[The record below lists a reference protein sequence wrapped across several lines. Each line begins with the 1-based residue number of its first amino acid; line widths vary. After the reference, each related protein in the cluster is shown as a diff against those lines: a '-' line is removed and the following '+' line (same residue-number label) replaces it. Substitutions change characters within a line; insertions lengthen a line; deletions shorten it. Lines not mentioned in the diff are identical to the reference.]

1 MVFEIGTVDFLPYI
15 AFQGL
20 NWRKADLNSKNSGR
34 TLDGIYHRGK
44 IGDKVEIDVVI
55 RPLTTAEANI
65 VLNAIDPEIVVV
77 RYTDPRDGL
86 VVKNMFCEQLPASY
100 MQLDKNGVEWWNGI
114 SFTLTEV

>member
-1 MVFEIGTVDFLPYI
+1 MVFEIGTADFLPYI

-20 NWRKADLNSKNSGR
+20 SWRKADLNSKNSGR

-44 IGDKVEIDVVI
+44 IGDKV
-55 RPLTTAEANI
+55 AEANI

-100 MQLDKNGVEWWNGI
+100 MQLDENGVEWWNGI